1 MVMRTIV
8 VLMDTLKRNYLEI
21 YNRNTWVKTPN
32 LTKFSKESVTFE
44 NHWVGSAPCMPARR
58 DILTG
63 RLNFLERSWGPIE
76 PFDITLPKVL
86 AERNIFSHIVTDH
99 PHYFRLGGEDYV
111 QQFNTWDFYRG
122 QEGDPWISRLDDP
135 SYMPKDYYGKL
146 RKQYQW
152 NRTQWK
158 TEEEYPTP
166 RTFASAANWLQDNKD
181 HDDFFLLVE
190 TFDPHE
196 PFDVPDKY
204 MDMYNCT
211 YKGPYFETP
220 TYSEVDVPEDALEYI
235 NKRYAALLT
244 MTDNH
249 FGKFVQKLKDLNIYE
264 DTLIIVTTDHGYFLG
279 ERNYFGKN
287 YMHMYNEL
295 AHIPLLVR
303 FPGGHRAGERVN
315 DITQNIDI
323 MPTVL
328 DYNELNVPTE
338 VQGKSWKPIAENTC
352 YEREYAL
359 YGYHGLAVNVTD
371 GEYTYFRGHNKEN
384 KPCYEY
390 TCIPTTIRKYLGKG
404 IEEKIEIGRFLKRTN
419 YPVYKIPIENPSI
432 IDNVVDGISYT
443 KENMLFNIVED
454 YLQTKPIKDEALEN
468 KYIKLLMKG
477 LKEMESPGEQLE
489 RLNLGKYC

>member
-1 MVMRTIV
+1 MRTIV

>member
-1 MVMRTIV
+1 MIMRTIV